1 MSETP
6 RLEPCRDG
14 RSRLWVRAQP
24 GARRSG
30 IAGLWNGA
38 LKVAVRAPAQDGRA
52 NEELLAVLAAAL
64 DLRPRDLELDSGSTA
79 RDKQVLVPLALPRL
93 RELLLAALPQD

>member
-1 MSETP
+1 MSEAP

-30 IAGLWNGA
+30 IAGLWSGA

>member
-1 MSETP
+1 VSEAP
-6 RLEPCRDG
+6 RLESSPDG
-14 RSRLWVRAQP
+14 RTRLWVRAQP

-30 IAGLWNGA
+30 IAGLWSGA

-93 RELLLAALPQD
+93 RELLLAALTQD

>member
-1 MSETP
+1 MSAEP
-6 RLEPCRDG
+6 RLEACRDG
-14 RSRLWVRAQP
+14 RCRLWVRAQP

-30 IAGLWNGA
+30 LVGVWNHA

-52 NEELLAVLAAAL
+52 NDELLESLAAVLG
-64 DLRPRDLELDSGSTA
+64 LRPRDLELDRGATA
-79 RDKQVLVPLALPRL
+79 RDKQILVPLDLPRV